1 MTSSENR
8 SISIDQNAMGCT
20 LISGDGNQVVI
31 YQNQVAQKTIASQTT
46 HSQIGNMDSN
56 PYQGLLPFQETN
68 ADQYFGRDQQIT
80 QLWEKLRDLAEASN
94 TTKILPIYGPS
105 GSGKSSLARAGLLP
119 RLAQKPLPGFAKLQ
133 VAVFL
138 PSSHPLE
145 SLAMILAKAITQ
157 DLAPIAKT
165 QEFKQELQKTNKQG
179 EYDGLRRIASALPD
193 VADAPLLILVDQF
206 EEIYSLCNDS
216 VERQA
221 FIANLLYAASDRSS
235 QVMILITLRSDFLG
249 NIQKHPQLNQIFSR
263 QGFLVPA
270 MSEEELREAICQPA
284 MQAGYTFDEATVNL
298 LLEQTRDRAGSL
310 PLLQF
315 ALTKIWE
322 GLENGATPAETL
334 ERING
339 VGGALAGEAQ
349 RVFDSLTKKQQK
361 IARRIFL
368 GLIQFGI
375 GNQITRRRVDLDQL
389 RSHQDTEIDFRTVL
403 DSFAFKGVR
412 LITLASRGEEQQ
424 TTVEVTHEALF
435 QNKNWPQ
442 FAKWV
447 EEDQSDLLFQ
457 RRVQEEAERWQ
468 KMGRPDGSLWRT
480 PDLDLLERYHQQAGE
495 DMTTLQLEFFNSC
508 RKAAKLRKLILMGA
522 LSLIL
527 FLFCAALISGII
539 AYFSKLKAELETIKT
554 LNQTAETNLASNQP
568 FEALVAAT
576 KAGQELLKTQ
586 QQTQQQNLTVVSQ
599 TKALLNQNLW
609 QVNRLDGHTDEVWY
623 IQYSQDGKLLAS
635 GGKDGVIHLWD
646 AVSGQHKFTLKDHR
660 DSIKEII
667 FSHDDQLLASRS
679 EDGMIRLWSVKT
691 GELIDHPIN
700 NRKNIEAKEP
710 ANSISFSP
718 ISPILAIGKEDGTVE
733 LWDVEKNQLNSL
745 PLLDRSPHPVTLLKF
760 SSDGKKLVVVRDNN
774 TIKTIKIWN
783 LQQGWQNFSIFS
795 KDKSPIEEIQIKKQ
809 FLVAAKKNGSV
820 QIWNL
825 NSKKPKT
832 WNLYLENKCPPKN
845 EPEPDESLT
854 KILKLSG
861 DEKILAVAE
870 CLGIVRLWDIDK
882 IFASN
887 ITDQDQYPKLK
898 EENPNN
904 IIWNLQFSPDGKT
917 LAAAGE
923 DNKILL
929 WDWKTRQKQP
939 FAILLGHTN
948 HVASIQFSPD
958 GKMLASASDDRTVGL
973 WKIEEPFIPILQGHN
988 GIVWDVSF
996 NPQANLISSVGEDGT
1011 IRFWSLQDKSQKS
1024 YINLSIKDQKKYLL
1038 SAQLNSDNKI
1048 LAVGGGQVKQKD
1060 KLSKKDELDVSKP
1073 GQIEAINMETR
1084 RELYLPIKTESPVFS
1099 LRFIPNKNILASG
1112 DWMGNLFFWDIH
1124 KGRKIN
1130 TNVPAYPGAIYAI
1143 DFNPIQKQ
1151 ILAFAGSLGIINFW
1165 DMNANKLLDPI
1176 IAQVGEITT
1185 LKYSPDG
1192 EILASGGD
1200 TIRLW
1205 DSITH
1210 KQIATLNGH
1219 ISGINSLQF
1228 NPNGKV
1234 LASASGDGEIKLWD
1248 MSNQQL
1254 LATLKGHYKKI
1265 NDIEFVGQDGSILA
1279 SASDDG
1285 SILLWEWNSDLE
1297 KLVSRSCKWLGNYLK
1312 YNQRLSDEEH
1322 KLCDKY

>member
-8 SISIDQNAMGCT
+8 SISIDQNAIGCT

-31 YQNQVAQKTIASQTT
+31 YQNQAAQKTISSQTT
-46 HSQIGNMDSN
+46 HSQIENLGSN
-56 PYQGLLPFQETN
+56 PYQGLLAFQETN
-68 ADQYFGRDQQIT
+68 ADQYFGREQQIT
-80 QLWEKLRDLAEASN
+80 KLWEKLRDLAEAIN
-94 TTKILPIYGPS
+94 ITKILPIYGPS

-119 RLAQKPLPGFAKLQ
+119 CLAKKPLPGFAKLQ

-179 EYDGLRRIASALPD
+179 EYDGLRRISAALPD
-193 VADAPLLILVDQF
+193 VAHAPLLILVDQF
-206 EEIYSLCNDS
+206 EEIYSLCDDPE
-216 VERQA
+216 ERKA
-221 FIANLLYAASDRSS
+221 FIANLLYAASDRSG
-235 QVMILITLRSDFLG
+235 QVMVIITLRSDFLG
-249 NIQKHPQLNQIFSR
+249 SIQKHPQLNQIFSR

-334 ERING
+334 QRING

-349 RVFDSLTKKQQK
+349 RVFDSLTEKQRK

-389 RSHQDTEIDFRTVL
+389 RSHQDNEIDFKTVL
-403 DSFAFKGVR
+403 DSFAFKGAR

-424 TTVEVTHEALF
+424 TTVEVTHEAMF

-442 FAKWV
+442 FTLWV
-447 EEDQSDLLFQ
+447 EEDQSNLLFQ
-457 RRVQEEAERWQ
+457 RRVQEQAERWQ

-480 PDLDLLERYHQQAGE
+480 PDLDLLERYYQQAGE

-508 RKAAKLRKLILMGA
+508 RKAAKLRQLLLIGA
-522 LSLIL
+522 IILIV
-527 FLFCAALISGII
+527 FLLYAALK
-539 AYFSKLKAELETIKT
+539 SKNDADSSKIKAELETIKT
-554 LNQTAETNLASNQP
+554 LNQTAETNLASDQP

-576 KAGQELLKTQ
+576 KAGQELLKTKQ
-586 QQTQQQNLTVVSQ
+586 KNFAVVSQ

-623 IQYSQDGKLLAS
+623 VQYSQDGKLLAS

-646 AVSGQHKFTLKDHR
+646 AASGQLKFTLKDHR
-660 DSIKEII
+660 ASIREII
-667 FSHDDQLLASRS
+667 FSHDDQLLASS
-679 EDGMIRLWSVKT
+679 SNDGMIRLWSVKT
-691 GELIDHPIN
+691 GKLIDHPIN

-745 PLLDRSPHPVTLLKF
+745 PLLDKSPHPVTLLKF
-760 SSDGKKLVVVRDNN
+760 SSDGKKLVVVRDND

-795 KDKSPIEEIQIKKQ
+795 KDKSPIKKIQIKKQ

-832 WNLYLENKCPPKN
+832 WNLYLENKCPSKN

-870 CLGIVRLWDIDK
+870 CLGIVRLWDINN
-882 IFASN
+882 IVASN

-904 IIWNLQFSPDGKT
+904 IIWDIQFSPNNKT
-917 LAAAGE
+917 LATAGE
-923 DNKILL
+923 DNKIRL

-939 FAILLGHTN
+939 FATLLGHIN

-973 WKIEEPFIPILQGHN
+973 WQIEEPFIPILQGNN
-988 GIVWDVSF
+988 GTVWDVSF
-996 NPQANLISSVGEDGT
+996 NPQANLISSVGEDGI
-1011 IRFWSLQDKSQKS
+1011 IRFWNLQGKSQKS
-1024 YINLSIKDQKKYLL
+1024 NIKLSIKDQKKYLL
-1038 SAQLNSDNKI
+1038 AVQLSSDNKV
-1048 LAVGGGQVKQKD
+1048 LAVGGGQLKQKN
-1060 KLSKKDELDVSKP
+1060 KLEEKDVLDETKP
-1073 GQIEAINMETR
+1073 GQIQVIDTKTR
-1084 RELYLPIKTESPVFS
+1084 QELYPPLKTESPVFS

-1112 DWMGNLFFWDIH
+1112 DWMGNLFFWNIY
-1124 KGRKIN
+1124 KGRRLN
-1130 TNVPAYPGAIYAI
+1130 TNIPIYPGAILAI
-1143 DFNPIQKQ
+1143 EFNPIQKQ

-1165 DMNANKLLDPI
+1165 DMNANKSLDPI
-1176 IAQVGEITT
+1176 IAQVGDIYA

-1192 EILASGGD
+1192 KILASGGD

-1205 DSITH
+1205 NSITH
-1210 KQIATLNGH
+1210 EQIALLNGH

-1228 NPNGKV
+1228 SPNGKV

-1279 SASDDG
+1279 SAGDDG
-1285 SILLWEWNSDLE
+1285 SILFWEWNSDLN
-1297 KLVSRSCKWLGNYLK
+1297 KLVNRSCRWLGNYLK
-1312 YNQRLSDEEH
+1312 YNQRLSNDEQ
-1322 KLCDKY
+1322 KLCDRY

>member
-8 SISIDQNAMGCT
+8 SISIDQNAIGCT

-31 YQNQVAQKTIASQTT
+31 YQNQAAQKTVSSQTT
-46 HSQIGNMDSN
+46 HSQIENLGSN
-56 PYQGLLPFQETN
+56 PYQGLLAFQETN
-68 ADQYFGRDQQIT
+68 ADQYFGREQQIT
-80 QLWEKLRDLAEASN
+80 KLWEKLRDLAEAIN
-94 TTKILPIYGPS
+94 ITKILPIYGPS

-119 RLAQKPLPGFAKLQ
+119 CLAKKPLPGFAKLQ

-179 EYDGLRRIASALPD
+179 EYDGLRRISAALPD
-193 VADAPLLILVDQF
+193 VAHAPLLILVDQF
-206 EEIYSLCNDS
+206 EEIYSLCDDPE
-216 VERQA
+216 ERKA
-221 FIANLLYAASDRSS
+221 FIANLLYAASDRSG
-235 QVMILITLRSDFLG
+235 QVMVIITLRSDFLG

-322 GLENGATPAETL
+322 GLENGVAPAETL
-334 ERING
+334 QRMNG

-349 RVFDSLTKKQQK
+349 RVFDSLTEKQQK

-389 RSHQDTEIDFRTVL
+389 RSHQDNEIDFKTVL
-403 DSFAFKGVR
+403 DSFAFKGAR
-412 LITLASRGEEQQ
+412 LITLASRGEKQQ

-442 FAKWV
+442 FTLWV
-447 EEDQSDLLFQ
+447 EEDQSNLLFQ
-457 RRVQEEAERWQ
+457 RRVQEVAERWQ
-468 KMGRPDGSLWRT
+468 KMGRPNGILWRT
-480 PDLDLLERYHQQAGE
+480 PDLNLLERYYQQAGE

-508 RKAAKLRKLILMGA
+508 RKAAKLEQLLLIGGI
-522 LSLIL
+522 SLIA
-527 FLFCAALISGII
+527 FLFCAVLKSTND
-539 AYFSKLKAELETIKT
+539 AYSSKIKAELETIKT
-554 LNQTAETNLASNQP
+554 LNQTAETNLASDQP

-576 KAGQELLKTQ
+576 KAGQELLKTKQ
-586 QQTQQQNLTVVSQ
+586 KNFAVVSQ

-609 QVNRLDGHTDEVWY
+609 QINRLDGHTDEVWY
-623 IQYSQDGKLLAS
+623 VQYSQDGKLLAS

-646 AVSGQHKFTLKDHR
+646 AVSGQHKFILKDHR
-660 DSIKEII
+660 DSISEII

-679 EDGMIRLWSVKT
+679 KDGMIRLWSVKT
-691 GELIDHPIN
+691 GKLIDHPIN
-700 NRKNIEAKEP
+700 NRKNIESKEP

-745 PLLDRSPHPVTLLKF
+745 PLLDKSPHPVKLVKF

-774 TIKTIKIWN
+774 TIKIWN
-783 LQQGWQNFSIFS
+783 LQQNWQTFSIFS
-795 KDKSPIEEIQIKKQ
+795 KDKDPIEEIQIKKQ
-809 FLVAAKKNGSV
+809 FLVAAKSDGSV

-825 NSKKPKT
+825 NSKTTKT
-832 WNLYLENKCPPKN
+832 WNLYSENKCPPKN
-845 EPEPDESLT
+845 EPELDESLT
-854 KILKLSG
+854 KILKLSR

-870 CLGIVRLWDIDK
+870 CLGTVRLWNIDK
-882 IFASN
+882 IITSN
-887 ITDQDQYPKLK
+887 IIDQDQHPTLK

-904 IIWNLQFSPDGKT
+904 IIWDLQFSPNDRT
-917 LAAAGE
+917 LATAGE
-923 DNKILL
+923 DNKIRL

-939 FAILLGHTN
+939 FATLLGHIN
-948 HVASIQFSPD
+948 HVGSIQFSPD
-958 GKMLASASDDRTVGL
+958 GKMLASASDDRTVRL
-973 WKIEEPFIPILQGHN
+973 WQIEEPFIPILQGHN
-988 GIVWDVSF
+988 GSVWDVSF
-996 NPQANLISSVGEDGT
+996 NPQANLISSVGEDGI
-1011 IRFWSLQDKSQKS
+1011 IRFWNLQGKSQKS
-1024 YINLSIKDQKKYLL
+1024 NIKLPSKAQRTDLFTV
-1038 SAQLNSDNKI
+1038 QLNSDNKI
-1048 LAVGGGQVKQKD
+1048 LAMGGQIHKQD
-1060 KLSKKDELDVSKP
+1060 NTS
-1073 GQIEAINMETR
+1073 GQIQVINAETQ
-1084 RELYLPIKTESPVFS
+1084 RELYPPLKTESPVFS
-1099 LRFIPNKNILASG
+1099 VRFIPDKNVLISG
-1112 DWMGNLFFWDIH
+1112 DRKGLIFWDIN
-1124 KGRKIN
+1124 KGQPLTPK
-1130 TNVPAYPGAIYAI
+1130 TLTETDSGEIYAI

-1165 DMNANKLLDPI
+1165 DMNANKSLDPI
-1176 IAQVGEITT
+1176 IAQVGDIYA

-1192 EILASGGD
+1192 KILASGGD

-1205 DSITH
+1205 NSITH
-1210 KQIATLNGH
+1210 EQIALLNGH

-1228 NPNGKV
+1228 SPNGKV

-1285 SILLWEWNSDLE
+1285 SILLWEWNSDLN
-1297 KLVSRSCKWLGNYLK
+1297 KLVNRSCRWLGNYLK
-1312 YNQRLSDEEH
+1312 YNQRLSNDEQ
-1322 KLCDKY
+1322 KLCDRY

>member
-46 HSQIGNMDSN
+46 HSQIGNLDSN

-165 QEFKQELQKTNKQG
+165 QEFKQELQKTDKQG

-221 FIANLLYAASDRSS
+221 FIANLLYAASDRSG

-389 RSHQDTEIDFRTVL
+389 RSHQDSEIDFRTVL

-586 QQTQQQNLTVVSQ
+586 QQTKQQNLAVVSQ

-623 IQYSQDGKLLAS
+623 VQYSQDGKLLAS
-635 GGKDGVIHLWD
+635 GGKDGVIKLWD

-679 EDGMIRLWSVKT
+679 KDRMIRLWSVKT

-718 ISPILAIGKEDGTVE
+718 NSPILAIGKADGTVE

-745 PLLDRSPHPVTLLKF
+745 PLLDKSSHPVTLLKF

-774 TIKTIKIWN
+774 TIKIWN
-783 LQQGWQNFSIFS
+783 LQQDWQNFSIFS

-832 WNLYLENKCPPKN
+832 WNLYSENKCPPKN
-845 EPEPDESLT
+845 EPELDESLT

-870 CLGIVRLWDIDK
+870 CLETVRLWDIDK
-882 IFASN
+882 IVASN
-887 ITDQDQYPKLK
+887 ITDQEQYPKLK
-898 EENPNN
+898 EENRNN
-904 IIWNLQFSPDGKT
+904 IIWNLQFSPNNRT
-917 LAAAGE
+917 LATAGE
-923 DNKILL
+923 DNKIRL

-948 HVASIQFSPD
+948 HIGSIQFSPD

-996 NPQANLISSVGEDGT
+996 NPQTKLISSVGEDGI
-1011 IRFWSLQDKSQKS
+1011 IRFWNLQGRSQKS
-1024 YINLSIKDQKKYLL
+1024 NTKLPSKDQRTDLL
-1038 SAQLNSDNKI
+1038 TVQLNSDNKI
-1048 LAVGGGQVKQKD
+1048 LAMGGSIHKQD
-1060 KLSKKDELDVSKP
+1060 NTT
-1073 GQIEAINMETR
+1073 GQIQVINAETQ
-1084 RELYLPIKTESPVFS
+1084 REIYPPLKTESTVLS
-1099 LRFIPNKNILASG
+1099 LRFSPDKNVLISG
-1112 DWMGNLFFWDIH
+1112 DSKGNLIFWNIK
-1124 KGRKIN
+1124 KGQPLTPK
-1130 TNVPAYPGAIYAI
+1130 TLTETDSGEIYSI

-1151 ILAFAGSLGIINFW
+1151 ILAFAGNKGIINFW
-1165 DMNANKLLDPI
+1165 DMKINKFLSPI
-1176 IAQVGEITT
+1176 IAQVGDIYT

-1192 EILASGGD
+1192 KLLASGGD

-1228 NPNGKV
+1228 SPNGKV

-1254 LATLKGHYKKI
+1254 LAILKGHYKQI
-1265 NDIEFVGQDGSILA
+1265 NDIEFVGKDGSILA
-1279 SASDDG
+1279 SASSDG
-1285 SILLWEWNSDLE
+1285 SVILWEWDSDLE
-1297 KLVSRSCKWLGNYLK
+1297 KLVTRSCKWLGNYLK

-1322 KLCDKY
+1322 KLCDRY